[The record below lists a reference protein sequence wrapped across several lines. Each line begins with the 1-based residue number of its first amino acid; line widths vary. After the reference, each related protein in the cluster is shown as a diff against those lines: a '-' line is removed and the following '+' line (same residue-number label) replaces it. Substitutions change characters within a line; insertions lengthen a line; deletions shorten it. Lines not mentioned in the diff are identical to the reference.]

1 MSDVRT
7 PLYDDVPRII
17 KCVLYLTLFPAYIT
31 YTYCPVQNGVVAV
44 RYSSWEKNVLAL
56 SLAALAQ

>member
-7 PLYDDVPRII
+7 PLYDVPRIT
-17 KCVLYLTLFPAYIT
+17 KCVLYLTLSPRT
-31 YTYCPVQNGVVAV
+31 LRTYCPVQNGIVAV